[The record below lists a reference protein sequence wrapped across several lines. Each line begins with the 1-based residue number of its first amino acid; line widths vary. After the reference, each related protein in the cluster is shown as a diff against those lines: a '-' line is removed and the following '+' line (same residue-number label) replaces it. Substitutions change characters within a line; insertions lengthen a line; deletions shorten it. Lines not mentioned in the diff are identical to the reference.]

1 METRRLGYFVRVAE
15 DGSLTKAAQILRIAQ
30 PALTRQMRLLEADV
44 GVTLFRRTARG
55 MTLTEDGE
63 RLRAAVEGPLREL
76 ELALHGFR
84 ASSSPVV
91 ADAVLGMPASLSE
104 ILARPLAL
112 TIARDFPAV
121 RLRIVEAP
129 MGSLQEWLT
138 RGMVDFALTEE
149 SSQDERVIDQRIG
162 TLPLELVGPPDSPL
176 PPGEPVSFAEAARLP
191 LILTSHHM
199 GVRGAINE
207 AAQHSQARLNIRLE
221 ADAPRLARELVE
233 EGLGYAVL
241 PRRYC
246 GDAIDSGRVQAWPL
260 IDPVLEVAIFL
271 AVRRTSQV
279 ARKRLAGVESLIL
292 AQAKALLTPP
302 LALGD
307 EPR

>member
-1 METRRLGYFVRVAE
+1 L
-15 DGSLTKAAQILRIAQ
+15 
-30 PALTRQMRLLEADV
+30 PAGA
-44 GVTLFRRTARG
+44 
-55 MTLTEDGE
+55 
-63 RLRAAVEGPLREL
+63 
-76 ELALHGFR
+76 
-84 ASSSPVV
+84 
-91 ADAVLGMPASLSE
+91 
-104 ILARPLAL
+104 
-112 TIARDFPAV
+112 
-121 RLRIVEAP
+121 
-129 MGSLQEWLT
+129 
-138 RGMVDFALTEE
+138 
-149 SSQDERVIDQRIG
+149 
-162 TLPLELVGPPDSPL
+162 
-176 PPGEPVSFAEAARLP
+176 PVSFAEAARLP

-246 GDAIDSGRVQAWPL
+246 GDAIDRGRLQAWPL
-260 IDPVLEVAIFL
+260 VEPVLEVAIFL

-302 LALGD
+302 LVLG
-307 EPR
+307 EERR